1 MEQINGNENNELKV
15 LQELEKAG
23 YMDIAACDMAYDFED
38 QTRFTKLKL
47 DNGEKMRINALLQQ
61 APMAM
66 AAGTLAKAY
75 TVTFPEGVPHV
86 LTALKQGGFG
96 TMVKGESGRF
106 VGSAS
111 LYETANQAMMLNVF
125 TAMSVATGQY
135 FLSEINKEMK
145 MINLKLDKILE
156 FLYGDKKAELMSEIS
171 FAKYAYQNYSSIM
184 AHEQQRV
191 ATLISLQ
198 EAKKVAMKDIEF
210 YMGDLNSAVNADA
223 KNFSEFGE
231 MATQA
236 FQIKN
241 SLEVSIQLYMMS
253 SLMEVYFAQNHDPEY
268 IKNLDADMTAYIDK
282 SEKRILTSFSVLQR
296 RISEYKGKPLEKF
309 DKTEYEE
316 EIGKKIDSLNNGEE
330 TEIRKFLHAS
340 LRASS
345 EKTQYYVN
353 GSGDVYLKVV

>member
-1 MEQINGNENNELKV
+1 MEQINNTENTELKV
-15 LQELEKAG
+15 MEALQKAG
-23 YMDIAACDMAYDFED
+23 YMDIASCDISYDFED
-38 QTRFTKLKL
+38 PTRFTKLKL
-47 DNGEKMRINALLQQ
+47 DNGQKMQINALLQQ

-66 AAGTLAKAY
+66 AANTLAKAY

-111 LYETANQAMMLNVF
+111 LYETASQAMMLNVF

-210 YMGDLNSAVNADA
+210 YMGDLNSAVNSEAR
-223 KNFSEFGE
+223 NFNEIEE
-231 MATQA
+231 MAQQA
-236 FQIKN
+236 FQIKD

-253 SLMEVYFAQNHDPEY
+253 SLMEVYFAENHDPDY

-282 SEKRILTSFSVLQR
+282 SEKRILTGFSVLQR

-309 DKTEYEE
+309 DKTEYEKQ
-316 EIGKKIDSLNNGEE
+316 IGEKIDSLNNGEE
-330 TEIRKFLHAS
+330 SEIRKSIHSS

-345 EKTQYYVN
+345 EKVQYFVN
-353 GSGDVYLKVV
+353 SNGDVYLKVV